1 MLRCNCFTFFCLI
14 EMKTPPNNWPIS
26 NTNFESQES
35 AGQAPIFIEQ
45 VIKNIQDTLYLN
57 LSLSS

>member
-1 MLRCNCFTFFCLI
+1 
-14 EMKTPPNNWPIS
+14 MKTPPNNWPIS

-57 LSLSS
+57 LSLSSWNFHTNNQQWLHSI